1 MPITFMLNVGSLR
14 PASPATILV
23 SIGTSTYNGV
33 FHQNPVQRKKIPMPA
48 RAYWTGQLRL
58 SLVSIPVQL
67 YAATKTASRIAFHQ
81 IHQPSGKRVRYEKV
95 VPGIGP
101 IENEEIVKGYEV
113 EKGRYVTVTDEELD
127 SVRIE
132 AKKVID
138 LVRFVDQPA
147 IDPLYF
153 DRPFFVVPDGE
164 GNEEA
169 YVVLREALKDTKK
182 VGLGQMAIRGQGSL
196 VAVKSCGRGILLET
210 LRYAD
215 EVRRSDAFFA
225 DIPDLKFDTD
235 LVDLAKELIGRKAGP
250 FKPDEFKD
258 AYTIA
263 LRELLDKKIKHEP
276 IREAPEEPTTG
287 VVIDLME
294 ALKRSLGP
302 GAATP
307 ARRTAS
313 KEAAKEAP
321 KAKAGKSPAKSADKP
336 AKKPAAKAKKAKA
349 KTAA

>member
-1 MPITFMLNVGSLR
+1 
-14 PASPATILV
+14 
-23 SIGTSTYNGV
+23 
-33 FHQNPVQRKKIPMPA
+33 MPA

-81 IHQPSGKRVRYEKV
+81 IHEPSGKRVRYEKV
-95 VPGIGP
+95 VPGLGP
-101 IENEEIVKGYEV
+101 IENSEIVKGYEV
-113 EKGRYVTVTDEELD
+113 DKGRYVTISDEELD
-127 SVRIE
+127 SVRLE

-138 LVRFVDQPA
+138 LVRFVDQA
-147 IDPLYF
+147 SIDPIYF

-169 YVVLREALKDTKK
+169 YVVLREALKTTKRI
-182 VGLGQMAIRGQGSL
+182 GLGQMAIRGQGSL

-225 DIPDLKFDTD
+225 DIPDLKLDTD
-235 LVDLAKELIGRKAGP
+235 LVDLAKELIQRKTGP
-250 FKPDEFKD
+250 FKPEEFKD
-258 AYTIA
+258 AYTVA
-263 LRELLDKKIKHEP
+263 LRELIDKKIKHEP

-302 GAATP
+302 GAA
-307 ARRTAS
+307 AANRRSGNS
-313 KEAAKEAP
+313 KAEAKEAP
-321 KAKAGKSPAKSADKP
+321 KSKAAKPAAKSAS
-336 AKKPAAKAKKAKA
+336 KKPAAKPKKTAKA
-349 KTAA
+349 KSAA

>member
-1 MPITFMLNVGSLR
+1 
-14 PASPATILV
+14 
-23 SIGTSTYNGV
+23 
-33 FHQNPVQRKKIPMPA
+33 MPA

-58 SLVSIPVQL
+58 SLVSIPIQL

-81 IHQPSGKRVRYEKV
+81 IHEPSGKRVRYEKV

-101 IENEEIVKGYEV
+101 IDTSDIVKGYEV
-113 EKGRYVTVTDEELD
+113 DKGRYVTVTDEELD
-127 SVRIE
+127 SVRLE

-138 LVRFVDQPA
+138 LVRFVDQNA

-169 YVVLREALKDTKK
+169 YIVLRQALKDTKK

-196 VAVKSCGRGILLET
+196 VAVKACGRGILLET

-225 DIPDLKFDTD
+225 DIPDVKLDED
-235 LVDLAKELIGRKAGP
+235 LVGLAKELIGRKAGP
-250 FKPDEFKD
+250 FKADEFKD
-258 AYTIA
+258 QYTTA
-263 LRELLDKKIKHEP
+263 LRDLLDKKIRDEP
-276 IREAPEEPTTG
+276 IREAPDEPTTG

-302 GAATP
+302 GKTAA
-307 ARRTAS
+307 RTAAV
-313 KEAAKEAP
+313 KEAANEKTKPAAKSSKP
-321 KAKAGKSPAKSADKP
+321 AAKSGAKAS
-336 AKKPAAKAKKAKA
+336 KKPAAKEASKEKTKKAGRS

>member
-1 MPITFMLNVGSLR
+1 
-14 PASPATILV
+14 
-23 SIGTSTYNGV
+23 
-33 FHQNPVQRKKIPMPA
+33 MPA

-81 IHQPSGKRVRYEKV
+81 IHEPSGKRVRYEKV

-101 IENEEIVKGYEV
+101 IENSDIVKGYEV
-113 EKGRYVTVTDEELD
+113 DKGRYVTITDEELD
-127 SVRIE
+127 SVRLE

-138 LVRFVDQPA
+138 LVRFVDQA
-147 IDPLYF
+147 VIDPIYF

-169 YVVLREALKDTKK
+169 YVVLREALKDTKRI
-182 VGLGQMAIRGQGSL
+182 GLGQMAIRGQGSL
-196 VAVKSCGRGILLET
+196 VAVKACGRGILLET

-225 DIPDLKFDTD
+225 DIPDIKLDKD
-235 LVDLAKELIGRKAGP
+235 LVDLARELIQRKSGP
-250 FKPDEFKD
+250 FKPEEFKD
-258 AYTIA
+258 AYTVA
-263 LRELLDKKIKHEP
+263 LRELLDKKVKHEP

-302 GAATP
+302 GAAA
-307 ARRTAS
+307 ARRPAAE

-321 KAKAGKSPAKSADKP
+321 KKTGKSTAKS
-336 AKKPAAKAKKAKA
+336 AKKPAAKTKKPAKA
-349 KTAA
+349 KSAA

>member
-1 MPITFMLNVGSLR
+1 
-14 PASPATILV
+14 
-23 SIGTSTYNGV
+23 
-33 FHQNPVQRKKIPMPA
+33 MPA

-58 SLVSIPVQL
+58 SLVSIPIQL

-81 IHQPSGKRVRYEKV
+81 IHEPSGKRVRYEKV

-101 IENEEIVKGYEV
+101 IDTSDIVKGYEV
-113 EKGRYVTVTDEELD
+113 DKGRYVTVSDEELD
-127 SVRIE
+127 SVKLE

-138 LVRFVDQPA
+138 LVRFVDQNS

-169 YVVLREALKDTKK
+169 YIVLREALKDTKK

-196 VAVKSCGRGILLET
+196 VAVKACGRGILIET

-225 DIPDLKFDTD
+225 DIPDVKLDAD

-258 AYTIA
+258 QYTTA
-263 LRELLDKKIKHEP
+263 LRDLLDRKIKDEP
-276 IREAPEEPTTG
+276 IRESPDEPTTG

-302 GAATP
+302 GKAA
-307 ARRTAS
+307 AAGRSA
-313 KEAAKEAP
+313 AAKEEP
-321 KAKAGKSPAKSADKP
+321 KAKAKPAAKSKGASKP
-336 AKKPAAKAKKAKA
+336 AAKSAKKPAAKDEPKDKAKKTSRSKS
-349 KTAA
+349 AA

>member
-1 MPITFMLNVGSLR
+1 
-14 PASPATILV
+14 
-23 SIGTSTYNGV
+23 
-33 FHQNPVQRKKIPMPA
+33 MPA

-58 SLVSIPVQL
+58 SLVSIPIQL

-81 IHQPSGKRVRYEKV
+81 IHEPSGKRVRYEKV

-101 IENEEIVKGYEV
+101 IDTSDIVKGYEV
-113 EKGRYVTVTDEELD
+113 DKGRYVTVSDEELD
-127 SVRIE
+127 SVKLE

-138 LVRFVDQPA
+138 LVRFVDQNS

-169 YVVLREALKDTKK
+169 YIVLREALKTTKK

-196 VAVKSCGRGILLET
+196 VAVKACGRGILIET

-225 DIPDLKFDTD
+225 DIPDVKLDAD

-250 FKPDEFKD
+250 FKPEEFKD
-258 AYTIA
+258 QYTAA
-263 LRELLDKKIKHEP
+263 LRDLLDRKIKHEP
-276 IREAPEEPTTG
+276 IRESPDEPTTG

-302 GAATP
+302 GKAA
-307 ARRTAS
+307 AS
-313 KEAAKEAP
+313 GRSAAKEEP
-321 KAKAGKSPAKSADKP
+321 KEKEKPAAKSKAASKP
-336 AKKPAAKAKKAKA
+336 AAKSGKKPAAKEEPKDKGKKTSRSKS
-349 KTAA
+349 AA

>member
-1 MPITFMLNVGSLR
+1 
-14 PASPATILV
+14 
-23 SIGTSTYNGV
+23 
-33 FHQNPVQRKKIPMPA
+33 MPA

-81 IHQPSGKRVRYEKV
+81 IHEPSGKRVRYEKV

-101 IENEEIVKGYEV
+101 VENDEIVKGYEV

-138 LVRFVDQPA
+138 LVRFVEQSS

-169 YVVLREALKDTKK
+169 YVVLRQALKDTKK

-225 DIPDLKFDTD
+225 EIPDLKLDTD
-235 LVDLAKELIGRKAGP
+235 LVGLATELIQRKAGP

-302 GAATP
+302 GTP
-307 ARRTAS
+307 AAARRSAS
-313 KEAAKEAP
+313 KEAAAEKP
-321 KAKAGKSPAKSADKP
+321 PAKEKTSKP
-336 AKKPAAKAKKAKA
+336 ASKSAKKPAAKTAAKTKKTGKA

>member
-1 MPITFMLNVGSLR
+1 
-14 PASPATILV
+14 
-23 SIGTSTYNGV
+23 
-33 FHQNPVQRKKIPMPA
+33 MPA

-58 SLVSIPVQL
+58 SLVSIPIQL

-81 IHQPSGKRVRYEKV
+81 IHEPSGKRVRYEKV

-101 IENEEIVKGYEV
+101 IENSDIVKGYEV
-113 EKGRYVTVTDEELD
+113 DKGRYVTVTDDELD
-127 SVRIE
+127 SVKLE

-138 LVRFVDQPA
+138 LVRFVDQNA
-147 IDPLYF
+147 VDPLYF

-169 YVVLREALKDTKK
+169 YIVLRQALKDTKK

-196 VAVKSCGRGILLET
+196 VAVKACGRGILLET

-225 DIPDLKFDTD
+225 DIPDLKFDND

-250 FKPDEFKD
+250 FKADEFKD
-258 AYTIA
+258 SYTVA
-263 LRELLDKKIKHEP
+263 LRDLLDKKIKHEP
-276 IREAPEEPTTG
+276 IRATPDEPTTG

-302 GAATP
+302 GKAA
-307 ARRTAS
+307 AVRAVAE
-313 KEAAKEAP
+313 EAAKE
-321 KAKAGKSPAKSADKP
+321 KAKPAGKSAKPAAKP
-336 AKKPAAKAKKAKA
+336 AAKAAKKPAAKETAKDKIKKTSRS

>member
-1 MPITFMLNVGSLR
+1 
-14 PASPATILV
+14 
-23 SIGTSTYNGV
+23 
-33 FHQNPVQRKKIPMPA
+33 MPA

-81 IHQPSGKRVRYEKV
+81 IHEPSGKRVRYEKV

-101 IENEEIVKGYEV
+101 IENSDIVKGYEV
-113 EKGRYVTVTDEELD
+113 DKGRYVTITDEELD
-127 SVRIE
+127 SVRLE
-132 AKKVID
+132 AKKIID
-138 LVRFVDQPA
+138 LVRFVDQA
-147 IDPLYF
+147 VIDPIYF

-169 YVVLREALKDTKK
+169 YVVLREALKDTKRI
-182 VGLGQMAIRGQGSL
+182 GLGQMAIRGQGSL
-196 VAVKSCGRGILLET
+196 VAVKACGRGILLET

-225 DIPDLKFDTD
+225 DIPDIKLDKD
-235 LVDLAKELIGRKAGP
+235 LVDLARELIQRKSGP
-250 FKPDEFKD
+250 FKPEEFKD
-258 AYTIA
+258 AYTVA
-263 LRELLDKKIKHEP
+263 LRELLDKKVKHEP

-302 GAATP
+302 GAAA
-307 ARRTAS
+307 ARRPAAE

-321 KAKAGKSPAKSADKP
+321 KKTGKSTAKS
-336 AKKPAAKAKKAKA
+336 AKKPAAKTKKPAKA
-349 KTAA
+349 KSAA

>member
-1 MPITFMLNVGSLR
+1 
-14 PASPATILV
+14 
-23 SIGTSTYNGV
+23 
-33 FHQNPVQRKKIPMPA
+33 MPA

-81 IHQPSGKRVRYEKV
+81 IHQPSGKRIRYEKV
-95 VPGIGP
+95 VPGLGP
-101 IENEEIVKGYEV
+101 VENGEIVKGYEV
-113 EKGRYVTVTDEELD
+113 DKGRYITVTDDDLD

-138 LVRFVDQPA
+138 LVRFVDQTA

-169 YVVLREALKDTKK
+169 YVVLRQALKDTNQ

-235 LVDLAKELIGRKAGP
+235 LVDLAKELIQRKKGP
-250 FKPDEFKD
+250 FKPEEFKD
-258 AYTIA
+258 AYTVA
-263 LRELLDKKIKHEP
+263 LRELLDRKIKNEP
-276 IREAPEEPTTG
+276 IREAPDEPTTG

-294 ALKRSLGP
+294 ALKRSLGN
-302 GAATP
+302 GAAA
-307 ARRTAS
+307 ARRPAAKQAPKEKAS
-313 KEAAKEAP
+313 KPAAK
-321 KAKAGKSPAKSADKP
+321 S
-336 AKKPAAKAKKAKA
+336 AKKPAAKPKKTAKA
-349 KTAA
+349 QSAA

>member
-1 MPITFMLNVGSLR
+1 
-14 PASPATILV
+14 
-23 SIGTSTYNGV
+23 
-33 FHQNPVQRKKIPMPA
+33 MPA

-81 IHQPSGKRVRYEKV
+81 IHEPSGKRVRYEKV

-101 IENEEIVKGYEV
+101 IENSDIVKGYEV
-113 EKGRYVTVTDEELD
+113 DKGRYVTITDEELD
-127 SVRIE
+127 SVRLE

-138 LVRFVDQPA
+138 LVRFVEQAA
-147 IDPLYF
+147 IDPIYF

-169 YVVLREALKDTKK
+169 YVVLRQALKDTKRI
-182 VGLGQMAIRGQGSL
+182 GLGQMAIRGQGSL
-196 VAVKSCGRGILLET
+196 VAVKACGRGILLET
-210 LRYAD
+210 LRYSD

-225 DIPDLKFDTD
+225 DIPDIKFDKD
-235 LVDLAKELIGRKAGP
+235 LVDLATELIQRKSGA
-250 FKPDEFKD
+250 FKPEEFKD
-258 AYTIA
+258 AYTVA

-302 GAATP
+302 GAASASRRP
-307 ARRTAS
+307 AAA

-321 KAKAGKSPAKSADKP
+321 KKTAKSTAKS
-336 AKKPAAKAKKAKA
+336 AKKPAAKTKKPAKA
-349 KTAA
+349 KSAA

>member
-1 MPITFMLNVGSLR
+1 
-14 PASPATILV
+14 
-23 SIGTSTYNGV
+23 
-33 FHQNPVQRKKIPMPA
+33 
-48 RAYWTGQLRL
+48 
-58 SLVSIPVQL
+58 
-67 YAATKTASRIAFHQ
+67 
-81 IHQPSGKRVRYEKV
+81 VRYEKV

-101 IENEEIVKGYEV
+101 IDTSDIVKGYEV
-113 EKGRYVTVTDEELD
+113 DKGRYVTITDEELD
-127 SVRIE
+127 SVKLE

-138 LVRFVDQPA
+138 LVRFVDQNS

-169 YVVLREALKDTKK
+169 YIVLREALKDTKK

-196 VAVKSCGRGILLET
+196 VAVKACGRGILIET

-225 DIPDLKFDTD
+225 DIPDVKLDAD

-258 AYTIA
+258 QYTTA
-263 LRELLDKKIKHEP
+263 LRDLLDRKIKDEP
-276 IREAPEEPTTG
+276 IRESPDEPTTG

-302 GAATP
+302 GKAA
-307 ARRTAS
+307 AAGRSA
-313 KEAAKEAP
+313 AAKEEP
-321 KAKAGKSPAKSADKP
+321 KEKAKPAAKSKADSKP
-336 AKKPAAKAKKAKA
+336 AAKSAKKPAAKDEPKDKAKKTSRSKS
-349 KTAA
+349 AA

>member
-1 MPITFMLNVGSLR
+1 
-14 PASPATILV
+14 
-23 SIGTSTYNGV
+23 
-33 FHQNPVQRKKIPMPA
+33 MPA

-58 SLVSIPVQL
+58 SLVSIPIQL

-81 IHQPSGKRVRYEKV
+81 IHEPSGKRVRYEKV

-101 IENEEIVKGYEV
+101 IDTSDIVKGYEID
-113 EKGRYVTVTDEELD
+113 KGRYVTVTDEELD
-127 SVRIE
+127 RVKLE

-138 LVRFVDQPA
+138 LVRFVDQNA

-169 YVVLREALKDTKK
+169 YIVLREALKDTKK

-196 VAVKSCGRGILLET
+196 VAVKACGRGILLET

-225 DIPDLKFDTD
+225 DIPDVKLDAD

-250 FKPDEFKD
+250 FKADEFKD
-258 AYTIA
+258 QYTTA
-263 LRELLDKKIKHEP
+263 LRDLLDKKIKDEP
-276 IREAPEEPTTG
+276 IREAPDEPTTG

-302 GAATP
+302 GKAA
-307 ARRTAS
+307 AS
-313 KEAAKEAP
+313 GRSAAKEDP
-321 KAKAGKSPAKSADKP
+321 KEKAKPAAKTKAASKP
-336 AKKPAAKAKKAKA
+336 AAKKPAAKEASRDKAKKTSRS